1 MDNIDRVVDIFIK
14 IRFAVVVVVMFIVV
28 QSLFARQACRQVV
41 RQSFSNIGLMSILR
55 FLYVAFRTC
64 WNTRQNFISIDYM
77 WEMSILLSPHPLSPN
92 TSKYPVRCTRCMYIR
107 RFFCISQGNI
117 VSKVNCLNICPAIL
131 LQAKIVYGGKEF
143 GRKVN
148 ITK

>member
-14 IRFAVVVVVMFIVV
+14 IRFVVVVVMFIAV
-28 QSLFARQACRQVV
+28 QSLFVRQACRQVV

-77 WEMSILLSPHPLSPN
+77 WEMSILLPSP
-92 TSKYPVRCTRCMYIR
+92 SKP
-107 RFFCISQGNI
+107 
-117 VSKVNCLNICPAIL
+117 
-131 LQAKIVYGGKEF
+131 
-143 GRKVN
+143 
-148 ITK
+148 